1 MQTYSWCNQLFS
13 TFPLCLM
20 LEQPR
25 KIFFTFGARLFERAH
40 SYFRHNIAYSRT
52 YYMLV
57 TEYRAYYIT
66 VTWPSGNLCVLP
78 TPCMLFLDVNVVSDL
93 HVVLSLWWLCLL
105 GLVCFTQTWLLLL
118 HFLRPL
124 ATNVLLGFV
133 LLQWGWFHIWSCRE
147 LFSAVTLAV
156 T

>member
-1 MQTYSWCNQLFS
+1 MKCKLIHGVISFSALFLCAS
-13 TFPLCLM
+13 CLDSLEKCSSPL
-20 LEQPR
+20 E
-25 KIFFTFGARLFERAH
+25 H
-40 SYFRHNIAYSRT
+40 SYFRHNIAHSRT